1 MREGYLSS
9 GTGVVD
15 LPPDGG
21 MEGAR
26 RATAI
31 PPSTCGAEEPVVMP
45 PPDPEV
51 PEEKARRKFTA
62 KYKLQI
68 LQEADAC
75 MKSGQL
81 GAFLR
86 SRGLYSSNLA
96 TWRKQRDQGLLD
108 ALSPKKR
115 GRKEKEKNPLAPRV
129 AELERETKRLT
140 RKLKRAEAIIE
151 FQKKISEILG
161 IPQEEPPE
169 EEEGQNS

>member
-9 GTGVVD
+9 STGVVGV
-15 LPPDGG
+15 LRDGG
-21 MEGAR
+21 TEGAR
-26 RATAI
+26 RATGGT
-31 PPSTCGAEEPVVMP
+31 PSTGGAEESVMMS

-51 PEEKARRKFTA
+51 PEKKPRRKFTA

-75 MKSGQL
+75 TESGQL
-81 GAFLR
+81 GALLR
-86 SRGLYSSNLA
+86 SKGLYSSNLT
-96 TWRKQRDQGLLD
+96 TWRKQRDRGLLD

-129 AELERETKRLT
+129 AELEKETERLR
-140 RKLKRAEAIIE
+140 RKLKRAETIIE

-161 IPQEEPPE
+161 IPQEDLPE
-169 EEEGQNS
+169 EEGGNS